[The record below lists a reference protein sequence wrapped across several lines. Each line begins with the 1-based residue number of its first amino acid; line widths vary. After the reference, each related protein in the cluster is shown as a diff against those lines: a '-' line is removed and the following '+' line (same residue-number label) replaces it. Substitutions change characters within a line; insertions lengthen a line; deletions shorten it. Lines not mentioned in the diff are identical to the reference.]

1 MNFLLKKDNEI
12 ESNQQAA
19 ILIDETIMD
28 NDDNDDEPDQNRTKS
43 NVQSPLESIEIDHE
57 SNSVKSAN
65 VCNETLDM
73 AVLDEEE
80 IENSQ
85 PQPQQTQ
92 VEKTPQIISKK
103 RKSIDIIELS
113 DDDDNDDD
121 DLIASKQHLDLI
133 VEEER
138 PKKLKS
144 SDDVIELD
152 SPVLVNSDRV
162 GRFLNS
168 QEEKKL
174 ASDDDE
180 EHLNE
185 QQLLSLLNKTTPN
198 VTAAHKSL
206 VRSPF
211 ASQCLGKYYLSLIHI

>member
-1 MNFLLKKDNEI
+1 
-12 ESNQQAA
+12 
-19 ILIDETIMD
+19 MD
-28 NDDNDDEPDQNRTKS
+28 DDEPNHNRTKS
-43 NVQSPLESIEIDHE
+43 KVQSPQENIKIDDE
-57 SNSVKSAN
+57 SNSVKSDATAAN
-65 VCNETLDM
+65 VCDETLDM
-73 AVLDEEE
+73 AVLDEDE
-80 IENSQ
+80 IESS
-85 PQPQQTQ
+85 QPQQTQ

-113 DDDDNDDD
+113 DDDDDDD
-121 DLIASKQHLDLI
+121 DLIASKQLDLI

-138 PKKLKS
+138 PKKLK

-168 QEEKKL
+168 QEEKKV
-174 ASDDDE
+174 ASDDE

-185 QQLLSLLNKTTPN
+185 EKLLSLLNKTTPN
-198 VTAAHKSL
+198 VNVHKSL

-211 ASQCLGKYYLSLIHI
+211 ASQCLGKY

>member
-1 MNFLLKKDNEI
+1 M
-12 ESNQQAA
+12 A
-19 ILIDETIMD
+19 
-28 NDDNDDEPDQNRTKS
+28 DDVPDHNGTTSK
-43 NVQSPLESIEIDHE
+43 VQSPQENIDIDHE
-57 SNSVKSAN
+57 SNSVKSDATGAN
-65 VCNETLDM
+65 VCDETLDM
-73 AVLDEEE
+73 AVLDEDE
-80 IENSQ
+80 IENSE
-85 PQPQQTQ
+85 PQQIQ

-113 DDDDNDDD
+113 DDDDNDD
-121 DLIASKQHLDLI
+121 LIASKQHLDLI

-138 PKKLKS
+138 PKKLK

-168 QEEKKL
+168 QEEKKV
-174 ASDDDE
+174 ANDDE

-185 QQLLSLLNKTTPN
+185 EQLISLLNKTTPN
-198 VTAAHKSL
+198 VNARKSL

-211 ASQCLGKYYLSLIHI
+211 ASQCLGRYYYFHSFII